1 MKEQAGK
8 GAILMA
14 AIGCVSK
21 GLSFLEN
28 GQIEYGIALIIIGFG
43 LAIAYVYLIEKQT
56 VKKAVNKIMEM
67 KKWKKK
73 KSKK

>member
-8 GAILMA
+8 GAILTA
-14 AIGCVSK
+14 AIGCVST
-21 GLSFLEN
+21 GLSFLKN

-43 LAIAYVYLIEKQT
+43 LTIAYVYLIEKQT
-56 VKKAVNKIMEM
+56 VEKAVNKIMEM

-73 KSKK
+73 KSRK